1 MFNKNEKNNIAFLWC
16 SIHSKENVNIEDI
29 VIKPDAPVP
38 DAVPAGSPDELVEYE
53 EIEET
58 EEPNHSAWTY
68 QLEEDDGIDIDYSGT
83 PV

>member
-1 MFNKNEKNNIAFLWC
+1 LN
-16 SIHSKENVNIEDI
+16 HSKENVNVNIEDI
-29 VIKPDAPVP
+29 VIKPDAVP
-38 DAVPAGSPDELVEYE
+38 EIVPGSPDEIEYE

-68 QLEEDDGIDIDYSGT
+68 QQEEDDGIDIDYSGT

>member
-1 MFNKNEKNNIAFLWC
+1 M
-16 SIHSKENVNIEDI
+16 SVNIEDI
-29 VIKPDAPVP
+29 VIKPDAVP
-38 DAVPAGSPDELVEYE
+38 EVVPAGGPEEIVEYE

-68 QLEEDDGIDIDYSGT
+68 QQEEDDGIDIDYSGT